1 MCNTLSVEL
10 MERYQFNIVEKTS
23 NGTMTGQCRPGYET
37 NEGRTSVLFLCIA
50 GVLVPQSEPQ
60 CHHIGSCDF
69 PRIPLDATVTNIISV
84 VNTGIMIHTEVVK
97 KFQNQNYVNFTQLFT
112 PEGWWHEPR
121 MITLRKG
128 TVLNIS
134 CKDGFGREGPEQ
146 VICGD
151 DLKWSPMPVC
161 EVLYCPSN
169 FPLEHG
175 RIVNQQYLQQHI
187 DESWVSH
194 WTALL
199 QPYGANNRL
208 IGSANVRMF
217 ATLMEI
223 WSGRM
228 SRKKAYVYRPVKL
241 NDRSILEEVEL
252 MCDQFYTFSHTIP
265 DVSKERMMHESL
277 KKNERTKVIVRC
289 VNGEWMPESVSC
301 HPVATKTN
309 ENENLFS
316 VNGFLS
322 PMAQVDQLAAS
333 TLVDHFVEHCGKG
346 KKCRSS
352 C

>member
-175 RIVNQQYLQQHI
+175 RVVNEQYLQQHI

-199 QPYGANNRL
+199 QPHRANNSL
-208 IGSANVRMF
+208 IGSANVRIFM
-217 ATLMEI
+217 TLMEI
-223 WSGRM
+223 
-228 SRKKAYVYRPVKL
+228 
-241 NDRSILEEVEL
+241 
-252 MCDQFYTFSHTIP
+252 
-265 DVSKERMMHESL
+265 
-277 KKNERTKVIVRC
+277 
-289 VNGEWMPESVSC
+289 
-301 HPVATKTN
+301 
-309 ENENLFS
+309 
-316 VNGFLS
+316 
-322 PMAQVDQLAAS
+322 
-333 TLVDHFVEHCGKG
+333 
-346 KKCRSS
+346 
-352 C
+352 